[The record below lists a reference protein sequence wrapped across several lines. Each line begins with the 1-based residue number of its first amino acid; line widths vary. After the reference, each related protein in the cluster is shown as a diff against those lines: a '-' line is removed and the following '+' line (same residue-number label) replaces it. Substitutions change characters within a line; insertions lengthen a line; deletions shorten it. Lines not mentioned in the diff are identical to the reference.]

1 MQRKIA
7 HPGWNLDYLMFL
19 FTRLSGLSILV
30 SALVGMLVA
39 YFMGARTLLDA
50 GAVMRWIF
58 FPNPSHVQASVP
70 DVAAGWSNTFWQV
83 IEIWVIFFAGTHG
96 LNGLRMVIEDYV
108 SQPRWLVLLRGV
120 LLVVWVAGLI
130 AAVYVILTT

>member
-1 MQRKIA
+1 MQRKIT

-19 FTRLSGLSILV
+19 FTRISGLSIFVL
-30 SALVGMLVA
+30 ALVGMVVA
-39 YFMGARTLLDA
+39 YFMGARTLLDV
-50 GAVMRWIF
+50 GAVLRWIF

-83 IEIWVIFFAGTHG
+83 IEILVIFFAGTHG